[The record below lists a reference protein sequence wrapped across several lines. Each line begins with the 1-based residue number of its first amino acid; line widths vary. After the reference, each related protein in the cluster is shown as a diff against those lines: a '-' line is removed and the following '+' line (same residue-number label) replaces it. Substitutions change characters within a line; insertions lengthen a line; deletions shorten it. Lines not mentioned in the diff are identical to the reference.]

1 MQKVGL
7 INIKNKTVF
16 KCSNCGYVSP
26 KWVGRCPE
34 CDNWNTFEE
43 REIQNQKNSRSA
55 SARVTKPLV
64 RLTHVKAGNSDRIV
78 TGINEFNRVMGGG
91 IVKDSITIITAKPG
105 AGKSTLLLQV
115 AGDVASKGL
124 KVLYASGEESE
135 SQIKSRADR
144 IFNKIEDGVWVY
156 SDNSMDNVLNV
167 VSQVDP
173 DLLIV
178 DSIQTFILE
187 GFPGSRAG
195 SPTQTMECA
204 NELLKLAKD
213 PVRPRAVFLVGQMN
227 KSEEI
232 AGLRALEHLVD
243 TVLILDGDNEEE
255 LRGLSVSKNRFGS
268 TWERGYFSMTE
279 NGLES
284 IDNPSE
290 YFMTS
295 RDKNEKVSGCALT
308 VVKDGSRP
316 IIVEIESL
324 VSKTY
329 TPYPSRIGECV
340 RREQLNTLI
349 SILEQRG
356 RISLYDK
363 DVVIKTTGGLKFKE
377 PAVNLSIIM
386 SIVSSVYDKEIP
398 NDTAFISDVGLTGE
412 LKKVPSLELRIR
424 ELDRRGFGHVYVA
437 KNALIRSLDIKN
449 IEVHEVKS
457 IQEVIGMVF
466 K

>member
-1 MQKVGL
+1 MEETAVEAKKNSKASAVR
-7 INIKNKTVF
+7 NIKKL
-16 KCSNCGYVSP
+16 
-26 KWVGRCPE
+26 
-34 CDNWNTFEE
+34 
-43 REIQNQKNSRSA
+43 A
-55 SARVTKPLV
+55 
-64 RLTHVKAGNSDRIV
+64 RLTDISAGNSDRIE

-115 AGDVASKGL
+115 AADVASKGL

-144 IFNKIEDGVWVY
+144 LFKKIDPGVWVY
-156 SDNSMDNVLNV
+156 SDNSMDNVLETVNK
-167 VSQVDP
+167 VDP

-178 DSIQTFILE
+178 DSIQTFVLE
-187 GFPGSRAG
+187 SFPGSRAG

-213 PVRPRAVFLVGQMN
+213 PSRPRAVFLVGQMN

-243 TVLILDGDNEEE
+243 TVLILDGENEEE

-279 NGLES
+279 NGLVS

-290 YFMTS
+290 FFMTS
-295 RDKNEKVSGCALT
+295 RDKNEKVSGSALT

-324 VSKTY
+324 VSKTF
-329 TPYPSRIGECV
+329 TPFPSRVGECV
-340 RREQLNTLI
+340 RREQLSTLI

-386 SIVSSVYDKEIP
+386 SIVSSVYDREIP
-398 NDTAFISDVGLTGE
+398 GDTVFISDVGLTGE

-424 ELDRRGFGHVYVA
+424 ELDRRGFRRVYVA
-437 KNALIRSLDIKN
+437 KNALVRPMDIKN
-449 IEVHEVKS
+449 VEIVELKS
-457 IQEVIGMVF
+457 LQEVIKNVF
-466 K
+466 STGK

>member
-1 MQKVGL
+1 MGL

-55 SARVTKPLV
+55 SARITKPLV
-64 RLTHVKAGNSDRIV
+64 RLTQVKAGNSDRIV